1 MVCTPIVYLI
11 IIYQRNFRLPE
22 KLYVFYARTGSLA
35 LNSEVDNTNFL
46 DGYDYEYIKT
56 RFSFKRDFTINIPL
70 LQRGNKVFSIIQ
82 VDGEKAYDLIKTVV
96 EDLL

>member
-1 MVCTPIVYLI
+1 MEIIKYEGNSKYI
-11 IIYQRNFRLPE
+11 IILYKEEE
-22 KLYVFYARTGSLA
+22 KLYVFYAHTGSLV
-35 LNSEVDNTNFL
+35 LNSEVEDTNFL
-46 DGYDYEYIKT
+46 DGYEYIKT

-82 VDGEKAYDLIKTVV
+82 VDNEKAYDLIKTVV

>member
-1 MVCTPIVYLI
+1 MEIIKYEGNSNYI
-11 IIYQRNFRLPE
+11 IILYKEEE
-22 KLYVFYARTGSLA
+22 KLFVFYARTGSLM
-35 LNSEVDNTNFL
+35 LNSELEDVIL
-46 DGYDYEYIKT
+46 DDYEDIKT

-82 VDGEKAYDLIKTVV
+82 VDNEKAYDLIKTVV

>member
-1 MVCTPIVYLI
+1 MEIIKYEGNSNYI
-11 IIYQRNFRLPE
+11 IILYKEEE
-22 KLYVFYARTGSLA
+22 KLYVLYACTGSLV
-35 LNSEVDNTNFL
+35 LNSELEDASFL
-46 DGYDYEYIKT
+46 DDYEYIKT

-82 VDGEKAYDLIKTVV
+82 VDNEKAYDLIKTVV